1 MNKPVRIPQ
10 MEPWF
15 DAAEREALQ
24 TYMLGGGW
32 VTEFKETKKF
42 EDELAAFMGAR
53 HVVLTNNGTIAL
65 SMAMLALGVGPGD
78 EVIVPDLTMIA
89 SPNSARMIGAVPVFV
104 DVELPT
110 LNISP
115 AAVAAAFTPRTKA
128 VMHVSFNGR
137 SNDVEKLKALCD
149 ARGVALL
156 EDSCQSLGSYL
167 KPGVHLGTVGAIGCL
182 SFSLPKIISTG
193 QGGALLTNDDEI
205 AGRIRRLKDFGRSG
219 GGNDIH
225 HSIGY
230 NFKYTD
236 LQAAVGLAQMKKL
249 PWRVVRKKEIWRRYA
264 AGLAGIR
271 QVEILP
277 TDLNLVA
284 PWFIDVFVEDR
295 DALQAALDKAGI
307 GTRPMYP
314 PIHRQKA
321 YGLDHLTFPVTERY
335 APRGLWLPSSA
346 QLSDAEIDRVCGAI
360 RAHYA

>member
-1 MNKPVRIPQ
+1 MTKPVRIPQ

-32 VTEFKETKKF
+32 VTEFKETKTF
-42 EDELAAFMGAR
+42 EDALAAFMGAR
-53 HVVLTNNGTIAL
+53 HVIVTNNGTVAL
-65 SMAMLALGVGPGD
+65 SLALLAVGVGPGD

-89 SPNSARMIGAVPVFV
+89 SPNSAKMIGAVPVFA

-110 LNISP
+110 LNLDVK
-115 AAVAAAFTPRTKA
+115 AVQAAFTKATKA

-137 SNDVEKLKALCD
+137 SNDVERLRALCT
-149 ARGVALL
+149 ARGVPLI
-156 EDSCQSLGSYL
+156 EDSCQSLGSYFR
-167 KPGVHLGTVGAIGCL
+167 PGRHLGTVGAVGCL

-193 QGGALLTNDDEI
+193 QGGALMTNDDEI

-249 PWRVVRKKEIWRRYA
+249 PWRVERKKQIWLRYA
-264 AGLAGIR
+264 QGLAGIR
-271 QVEILP
+271 QVEMLP
-277 TDLNLVA
+277 TDLALVS
-284 PWFIDVFVEDR
+284 PWFIDVFVDDR
-295 DALQAALDKAGI
+295 EALQAKLDRVGI

-321 YGLDHLTFPVTERY
+321 YGRDDLSFPVTEGY
-335 APRGLWLPSSA
+335 SMRGLWLPSSS
-346 QLSDAEIDRVCGAI
+346 QLSDADIDRVCAEI
-360 RAHYA
+360 RTHYA